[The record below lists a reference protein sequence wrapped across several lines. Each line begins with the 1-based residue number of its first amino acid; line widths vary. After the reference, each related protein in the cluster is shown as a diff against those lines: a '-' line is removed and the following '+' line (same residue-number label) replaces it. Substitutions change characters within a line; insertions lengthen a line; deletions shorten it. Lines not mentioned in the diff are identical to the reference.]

1 MDSVIIIPTHN
12 PGRELV
18 SYVEELISACVPHV
32 LVVNDGSDA
41 EYSQI
46 FEEISML
53 PGVTLLSQA
62 VKDRESA
69 MALAIDYY
77 EAHLRPLGVSGV
89 RTVLF
94 ENEEQAER
102 VPGSPPHKRSPGLN
116 EGLPHR
122 RKAALPAND
131 IWKQCRRREQIRF
144 PVRQPFFILHRA
156 IPRLQS

>member
-77 EAHLRPLGVSGV
+77 EPETMVHRSYENPVDLKKGSQIV
-89 RTVLF
+89 RNHC
-94 ENEEQAER
+94 E
-102 VPGSPPHKRSPGLN
+102 
-116 EGLPHR
+116 
-122 RKAALPAND
+122 PANRFTVFSYFQHNSLA
-131 IWKQCRRREQIRF
+131 IRRYTSYI
-144 PVRQPFFILHRA
+144 
-156 IPRLQS
+156 

>member
-102 VPGSPPHKRSPGLN
+102 VLLHAAAENSTFRKIAEKPNKAKRMIERIL
-116 EGLPHR
+116 L
-122 RKAALPAND
+122 A
-131 IWKQCRRREQIRF
+131 IR
-144 PVRQPFFILHRA
+144 PVRIA
-156 IPRLQS
+156 SS